1 MAMIGYGTRV
11 RFMAIGG
18 LAGWLAGFIAALPAE
33 IFIGMRDAGG
43 EPKLLA
49 ATLSMGLGVWAIW
62 TLLLAVAAWLIF
74 AVPCALMASPEWMV
88 RFRVRLLIG
97 VGLVALLTVFIKLW
111 SFQDRAASTA
121 ALRFILYVPYGCFAV
136 VFSVVTAW
144 LYMRLARGRLFPSP
158 ADEAGKIPGR
168 PID

>member
-1 MAMIGYGTRV
+1 MIGYATRV
-11 RFMAIGG
+11 KFIAIGG
-18 LAGWLAGFIAALPAE
+18 LAGWVAGFIAALPAE
-33 IFIGMRDAGG
+33 VFIGMRDAGG

-74 AVPCALMASPEWMV
+74 AVPCAMMASPEWLV
-88 RFRVRLLIG
+88 RFRVRVLFG
-97 VGLVALLTVFIKLW
+97 VGAVALLTVLIKLW

-121 ALRFILYVPYGCFAV
+121 TLRFILYVPYGCFAV

-144 LYMRLARGRLFPSP
+144 LYVRLVRRRLFPTLPDVASTIP
-158 ADEAGKIPGR
+158 AS